1 MRGHR
6 ATQCGIVPRQRAA
19 RPSAAGLRL
28 LAVLWLPLAAGC
40 GAEAALRAGGRN
52 WLWSLVPIVLFAA
65 VQGFGMAL
73 DRRRSAR
80 REDRR
85 GARLYLA
92 ALALV
97 VVATMLF
104 VACNLSVEIPPEGK
118 LANLAAW
125 FAGAAVAAAGGVLV
139 ERRAAVAAKDVPPV
153 RLTRRRS
160 R

>member
-1 MRGHR
+1 M
-6 ATQCGIVPRQRAA
+6 PRQRAA

-73 DRRRSAR
+73 AGRRSAR